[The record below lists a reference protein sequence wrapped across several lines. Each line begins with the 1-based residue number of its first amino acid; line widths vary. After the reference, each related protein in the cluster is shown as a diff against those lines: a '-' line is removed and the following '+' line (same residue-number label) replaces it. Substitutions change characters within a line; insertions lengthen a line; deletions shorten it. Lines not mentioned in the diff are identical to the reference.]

1 MPGPLTLRII
11 TPDRIVFDSSIEKL
25 NVEQV
30 TATAVDGE
38 VSILPDHEPLVT
50 ALAIDIL
57 RYKVNKEDEFAA
69 VMGGILE
76 VKNNEVT
83 ILSDSAELDTDI
95 DMAKAHQDKE
105 RAEAEKLQKADKLD
119 VYVAEL
125 ALSRAIA
132 RYKAAEFRQRRR
144 GRNV

>member
-1 MPGPLTLRII
+1 MPGTLTLRIF
-11 TPDRIVFDSSIEKL
+11 TPDRVVFDSSQSDIS
-25 NVEQV
+25 VEQV

-38 VSILPDHEPLVT
+38 LSILPDHEPLVT

-69 VMGGILE
+69 VMGGIME

-83 ILSDSAELDTDI
+83 ILSDAAELDTDI
-95 DMAKAHQDKE
+95 DVAKAHQDKE
-105 RAEAEKLQKADKLD
+105 RAEAEKLQKTDKLD

-125 ALSRAIA
+125 AVSRAIA
-132 RYKAAEFRQRRR
+132 RIKASEFRQRRR